1 MNLKTILSWIFFFA
15 LCQAGCKKWEDH
27 SKIENQDLNKNLL
40 DAINQRS
47 NLSKFYEYLVKTGL
61 DKELS
66 SSKTYTVW
74 APVNDAL
81 QSLDPAIIA
90 NADKLKAFIGNHIS
104 LQSYFTKDAQ
114 QAIRVPML
122 NGKRVSFSKNKFDEA
137 NITEA
142 DKYV

>member
-81 QSLDPAIIA
+81 QSLDPAIVF
-90 NADKLKAFIGNHIS
+90 DSVKLRAFIGNHIALEAYLKS
-104 LQSYFTKDAQ
+104 NTTQTV
-114 QAIRVPML
+114 RVGML
-122 NGKRVSFSKNKFDEA
+122 NGKRVAF
-137 NITEA
+137 T
-142 DKYV
+142 